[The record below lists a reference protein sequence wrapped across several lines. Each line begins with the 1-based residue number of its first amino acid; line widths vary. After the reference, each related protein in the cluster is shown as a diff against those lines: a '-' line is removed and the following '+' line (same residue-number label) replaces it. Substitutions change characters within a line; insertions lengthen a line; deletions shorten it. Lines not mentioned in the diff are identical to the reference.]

1 MIRKSL
7 YIAASAVALLAGAQA
22 QAATITGATGTI
34 FSTVSSSSA
43 TGAYKLAQELT
54 YFTAY
59 SSATA
64 AAATQATATFNL
76 LASNS
81 FTTGESLLLTVDIAA
96 GGIFTSSTG
105 FSATGTGGCN
115 VQSVSAVT
123 PIARNATSAQYLVN
137 LTGTCAA
144 ASGIVISAPIQA
156 TGADMVVGAKLE
168 QSFGG
173 QLINVDGGRVSATFI
188 DVTRAFTASVSASG
202 DNATALVSS
211 GYRELNSEPTLGTV
225 TVSASTTVN
234 KALAAGSAVSAAD
247 IANVALTATAVTG
260 SFTGIN
266 VANDGDT
273 FASTSSS
280 ATIST
285 VRVLDLGASAAGSY
299 DIDIV
304 DNTATG
310 TTAGINADA
319 VIPASTFT
327 LSAAID
333 LVDGLT
339 DFNAS
344 GPLSSVV
351 RDGTSFKAPWIAL
364 GATSANSTI
373 RLANNGTTD
382 TGPITMTLTS
392 TNGGA
397 ATTKTVTISA
407 AQVVAGSLSAS
418 GGIPAGGTV
427 SISGAALKTA
437 FGTTAANGDVEV
449 TIEAQPQFIS
459 GKVRVTQASGQIF
472 ETSLGNLTD
481 NRFLP

>member
-22 QAATITGATGTI
+22 QAATISGTGT
-34 FSTVSSSSA
+34 FSNVRSA
-43 TGAYKLAQELT
+43 SAAGAFKLAQELT
-54 YFTAY
+54 YFPAY
-59 SSATA
+59 STSATA
-64 AAATQATATFNL
+64 TQGTATFNL

-81 FTTGESLLLTVDIAA
+81 FTTGESLLLTIDISA
-96 GGIFTSSTG
+96 GGIFTSSSG
-105 FSATGTGGCN
+105 FAATGTGGCT

-123 PIARNATSAQYLVN
+123 PIARGATSAQYLVN
-137 LTGTCAA
+137 LTGTCT
-144 ASGIVISAPIQA
+144 SGTGIAISAPIQA
-156 TGADMVVGAKLE
+156 TGADMVIGAQLQ

-173 QLINVDGGRVSATFI
+173 SLINVDGGRVAATFV
-188 DVTRAFTASVSASG
+188 DVTRAFTATVSASG
-202 DNATALVSS
+202 NDATALVAS
-211 GYRELNSEPTLGTV
+211 GYRELNFEPTLGTV
-225 TVSASTTVN
+225 TVTVNEGVSKTLASTST
-234 KALAAGSAVSAAD
+234 ASAAD
-247 IANVALTATAVTG
+247 ITNVALTATAVTG

-266 VANDGDT
+266 VAYDGDT

-285 VRVLDLGASAAGSY
+285 VRVFDLGANANGAY
-299 DIDIV
+299 AINIV

-310 TTAGINADA
+310 TAAGINADA

-327 LSAAID
+327 LAAAVD
-333 LVDGLT
+333 LVDGLA

-344 GPLSSVV
+344 GAISSVV

-407 AQVVAGSLSAS
+407 AQVAAGSLSAS

-437 FGTTAANGDVEV
+437 FGTTAANGDIEV